1 MKQIFLIIFILTSLI
16 PFSYA
21 SFPVIDTVY
30 TLESVESTS
39 SIISEVDTSTGKFK
53 LDIIAFIIG
62 ILTFWLIPLL
72 FGLPLL
78 LLFVRKK
85 HFRGSLA
92 WGWLTGLILPL
103 LIMFI
108 IFELPKLSFIY

>member
-1 MKQIFLIIFILTSLI
+1 MKQIFLIIFILATFI
-16 PFSYA
+16 PNTYA
-21 SFPVIDTVY
+21 SFPVIETVNV
-30 TLESVESTS
+30 VESAKSAT
-39 SIISEVDTSTGKFK
+39 SIISEGDTGKFQ
-53 LDIIAFIIG
+53 LDIVAFIIG

-72 FGLPLL
+72 VGLPLL

-92 WGWLTGLILPL
+92 WGWLTGLLLPL

-108 IFELPKLSFIY
+108 IFEVPKLSFIY